1 MNNRKGKY
9 VKESLT
15 KFSINHPLIV
25 IGLVLVITTFFAF
38 QLTNIKIDTDPENM
52 LPEDEPV
59 RVFNDAVKEDF
70 GISDFIAVGVVSE
83 KGAFTKTQ
91 LERIYNITEEIAKID
106 GVVADDIMAPSM
118 VDDIRQGGN
127 NSLVIEPLMGEPPA
141 DEAGAQYILSR
152 IKANP
157 ILRGKLASDDGKALA
172 LFIPIEAKDMSH
184 RIAGEIT
191 EITKKY
197 GGDETY
203 HIAGLPVAEDS
214 FGKEM
219 FNQMIYSAP
228 LAGLIIF
235 ILMYI
240 FFRNIRI
247 IIPPMIV
254 AVTSIIWTM
263 GLLVMTGNTV
273 HIMSSMI
280 PIFLFPIAV
289 LNSIHILSEFH
300 DRFGRYKH
308 KESTI
313 RHTIGE
319 LFLPMLF
326 TSATTVVGFLS
337 LLTNNIPPVQVFGI
351 FVAFGVA
358 ASWLLSLTLNPAF
371 AMLMPDK
378 ALRHFGVKDEDS
390 RSLLARALHVIRNF
404 TSRRYRAI
412 LFGAASVMVISAVGL
427 SMIVVNDNPVKWFK
441 SNHPMRIADRE
452 LNKHLAGTYMN
463 YLVIDGGEPDAIKNP
478 ELLSYIDKLQ
488 RHIEKNEIVGATT
501 GITDIVKKIRFELF
515 GGKDRTK
522 YSLPDDRNEIGQS
535 LFLYEMS
542 GGDPDDLFKLVTDDY
557 SKANIWVQMTAGDNQ
572 TVSAVVDDANQYMI
586 DNPPPA
592 GVEYHW
598 AGLPY
603 VNVVW
608 QDKMVTGMGLSL
620 LMSFGI
626 VFLMM
631 VFLFRSVLMG
641 LISMLPLT
649 ITIMAIYGAIGFI
662 GKPYDMP
669 VAVLS
674 SLTLGLSID
683 FAIHFIQRSRT
694 IHKRTGNFRETFNQI
709 FEGPGR
715 AISRNVLVV
724 AIGFVPMFFSNLVPY
739 ITVGTF
745 FFAIMTVSGAVTLL
759 LLPAI
764 SILLRRKLYP
774 NVNKDHAKSNLKEGA
789 LQS

>member
-1 MNNRKGKY
+1 M
-9 VKESLT
+9 KESLT

-25 IGLVLVITTFFAF
+25 IGLVVVLTAFFAY
-38 QLTNIKIDTDPENM
+38 QLTGIKIDTDPENM

-59 RVFNDAVKEDF
+59 RMFNDAVKEDF
-70 GISDFIAVGVVSE
+70 GISDFIAVGVVRE
-83 KGAFTKTQ
+83 EGAFTQEQ
-91 LERIYNITEEIAKID
+91 LERIYHITEEIAKID
-106 GVVADDIMAPSM
+106 GVIKEDIMAPSM
-118 VDDIRQGGN
+118 VDDIRQGSG
-127 NSLVIEPLMGEPPA
+127 NSLVIEPLMDQAPA
-141 DEAGAQYILSR
+141 DDEGAQYILGR
-152 IKANP
+152 IKDNP

-172 LFIPIEAKDMSH
+172 LFIPIEAKDQSH

-191 EITKKY
+191 AITKKY

-228 LAGLIIF
+228 MAGLIIF
-235 ILMYI
+235 ILMYL
-240 FFRNIRI
+240 FFRNIRV

-263 GLLVMTGNTV
+263 GALVMTGNTV

-300 DRFGRYKH
+300 DRYGKYKH
-308 KESTI
+308 KEATI

-319 LFLPMLF
+319 LFMPMLF

-337 LLTNNIPPVQVFGI
+337 LVTNNIPPVQVFGI

-358 ASWLLSLTLNPAF
+358 SSWLLSITLNPAF
-371 AMLMPDK
+371 AMLLPDK
-378 ALRHFGVKDEDS
+378 ALRNFGVDKDGD
-390 RSLLARALHVIRNF
+390 RSILARALHGIRDF

-412 LFGAASVMVISAVGL
+412 LLAATAVIVVSAIGL
-427 SMIVVNDNPVKWFK
+427 SMITVNDNPVKWFK
-441 SNHPMRIADRE
+441 ADHPMRIADNE

-463 YLVIDGGEPDAIKNP
+463 YLVIDGGEDDAIKDP
-478 ELLSYIDKLQ
+478 ALMAWMEKLQ
-488 RHIEKNEIVGATT
+488 RHLEKNKIVGATA
-501 GITDIVKKIRFELF
+501 GITDIVKKVRFELY
-515 GGKDRTK
+515 GGTDRSK
-522 YSLPDDRNEIGQS
+522 YSLPGDRNEIGQD

-557 SKANIWVQMTAGDNQ
+557 SMANIWVQMTAGDNQ
-572 TVSAVVDDANQYMI
+572 TVSGVVSDAEEFISQ
-586 DNPPPA
+586 NPPPSDID
-592 GVEYHW
+592 YHW

-608 QDKMVTGMGLSL
+608 QDKMVSGMRLSL

-631 VFLFRSVLMG
+631 VALFRSVLLG
-641 LISMLPLT
+641 FISMLPLT
-649 ITIMAIYGAIGFI
+649 ITIMAIYGAIGYI

-683 FAIHFIQRSRT
+683 FAIHFIQRARM
-694 IHKRTGNFRETFNQI
+694 IHKRTGNFRETLHEM

-759 LLPAI
+759 LLPSI
-764 SILLRRKLYP
+764 SILLRKKLFPTTVGRKE
-774 NVNKDHAKSNLKEGA
+774 KSQVKEGA